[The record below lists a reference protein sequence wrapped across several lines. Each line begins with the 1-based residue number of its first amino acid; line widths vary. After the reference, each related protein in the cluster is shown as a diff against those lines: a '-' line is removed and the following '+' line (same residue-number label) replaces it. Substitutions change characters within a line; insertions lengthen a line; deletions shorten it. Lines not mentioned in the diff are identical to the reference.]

1 MVIDLLYGH
10 TGLTVELPDS
20 TQVIQSTYTPGLPNE
35 SQAIEATGVDPANIT
50 LLDGLGTQ

>member
-20 TQVIQSTYTPGLPNE
+20 SQVIHSICTPGLPNE
-35 SQAIEATGVDPANIT
+35 SQAIEATGVDSANIT